1 MALPKGEYTVKVSA
15 VNHAYQSSEFA
26 TVNATV
32 SDEVGVE
39 KTAVGNIVVKALEN
53 GILVSSTDEMDVD
66 VYTIGGQSVATGV
79 TNRLLPVNA
88 NGIYLVKVAGK
99 TYKVVKL

>member
-1 MALPKGEYTVKVSA
+1 ME
-15 VNHAYQSSEFA
+15 
-26 TVNATV
+26 
-32 SDEVGVE
+32 
-39 KTAVGNIVVKALEN
+39 
-53 GILVSSTDEMDVD
+53 VD

-79 TNRLLPVNA
+79 TNQLLPVNA